1 MKATYTL
8 QKAPILFKHFSLELA
23 TVRATFPSLHTMRAR
38 RAKRS
43 EAFWPSLVMKKW
55 LNIKPQV
62 HDFSEDELTENESED
77 DACSVRDERVNVR
90 EDHGQMKQ
98 YQTHQSPPST
108 NYSLRHR
115 RGKSETLRIQYIN
128 TKDVRVTIGTWNV
141 AGKTPDDDLD
151 IESWLCTE
159 EPADVYIIG
168 FQEVVPL
175 SAGNVLG
182 AESNRPISKWEAIIR
197 KTLNKSSQPARKHKC
212 FSAPPSPVLRTSSV
226 ADDLADDALP
236 LDLTNEEYLEP
247 TDNRESEGNDPRRE
261 VGIGKDLHL
270 KTIFGIDCDNKLDW
284 PEHSLDAAP
293 QVISS
298 GSKLRRV
305 FSARMSSSWEEST
318 PSFAVNRCGLKRTH
332 HSSGDLGSLLVD
344 DQPKEIMSELTEVVD
359 DVSDGLSDDEDN
371 DNDVCAEVP
380 SYYQQ
385 YCGAVKGKKH
395 PKYVRIVSKQMV
407 GIYVSVWVRKRLR
420 RHVNNLKVSPVGV
433 GLMGYMGNKGSVS
446 VSMSIFQ
453 SRMCFVCSHLTS
465 GQKEGLEQRRNADVY
480 EILKRTRFSSIL
492 DTDQPQTIP
501 SHDQIFWFGDLN
513 YRLNKSDA
521 EVRKLVSL
529 KQWDELTNSD
539 QLIRE
544 LRSGHVFD
552 GWREGAIH
560 FPPTYKYEINSDR
573 YVGEFPREGEK
584 KRSPAWCDRIL
595 WLGKGI
601 KQLFYKRADIRISDH
616 RPVSSM
622 FVVEVEVFD
631 HRKLKKALNVNSA
644 AVHPDIFLF
653 DDEEPETSQITQH
666 NFSTRVK
673 ANSTLLLESILYGF
687 LSMDLILFSSF
698 SMVLLLSIMMAFSS
712 GCQGQNL
719 VHHYY
724 KGTCPSA
731 EAIVRYNVEDA
742 VIKHPRIAASLIRL
756 HFHDCFVMGCDGS
769 LLLDTKGRMQSEKDA
784 KPNANSLHGFELVDK
799 IKSEVEQACPSTVS
813 CADILAIAARDAV
826 ALRGGKG
833 WEVMLGRKDSVNA
846 SIDAANDLLPS
857 PNSTVKQLVDNF
869 NQQGLDIKDLVAL
882 SGAHTLGKARCSS
895 FNGRI
900 HDLFESRKKDGYER
914 HTTFL
919 RILRSTCLG
928 NERQLA
934 PLDLQTPFRF
944 DNKYYLNILQGR
956 GLLGSD
962 DVLVSEKNTSLTS
975 LVWAYASN
983 EELFFRDF
991 AKSMIKMGN
1000 NNVLTGNQG
1009 EIRKNCRVVNS
1020 S

>member
-1 MKATYTL
+1 
-8 QKAPILFKHFSLELA
+8 
-23 TVRATFPSLHTMRAR
+23 MRTR

-77 DACSVRDERVNVR
+77 DACSVRDGRVNVR
-90 EDHGQMKQ
+90 EDHGQMNQ
-98 YQTHQSPPST
+98 YKSHQSPPSKG
-108 NYSLRHR
+108 YSLRHR

-141 AGKTPDDDLD
+141 AGKTPEDDLE

-197 KTLNKSSQPARKHKC
+197 KTLNKSSQPAKKHKC

-226 ADDLADDALP
+226 ADDLADEVHDALP

-247 TDNRESEGNDPRRE
+247 MDNHELEGNDPRRE

-270 KTIFGIDCDNKLDW
+270 KTIFGLDCDNKLDW

-298 GSKLRRV
+298 SSKLRRV
-305 FSARMSSSWEEST
+305 FSARMSSSWEDSLSS
-318 PSFAVNRCGLKRTH
+318 PRGFAANRCGLRRTH
-332 HSSGDLGSLLVD
+332 HSSGDLGSLLIE
-344 DQPKEIMSELTEVVD
+344 DQPKEIMPELPKVVD
-359 DVSDGLSDDEDN
+359 DALESVSYGLLDEEEDDICE
-371 DNDVCAEVP
+371 EVP

-385 YCGAVKGKKH
+385 YCGIVKGKKY

-407 GIYVSVWVRKRLR
+407 GIYVSVWVRKGLR

-433 GLMGYMGNKGSVS
+433 GLMGYLGNKGSVS

-465 GQKEGLEQRRNADVY
+465 GQKDGAEQRRNADVY

-513 YRLNKSDA
+513 YRVNKSDA

-529 KQWDELTNSD
+529 KHWDELTNSD
-539 QLIRE
+539 QVMIRLIRE

-552 GWREGAIH
+552 GWREGAIN
-560 FPPTYKYEINSDR
+560 FPPTYKYEINTDR

-584 KRSPAWCDRIL
+584 RRSPAWCDRIL

-653 DDEEPETSQITQH
+653 DDEQPETSQITQ
-666 NFSTRVK
+666 R
-673 ANSTLLLESILYGF
+673 
-687 LSMDLILFSSF
+687 
-698 SMVLLLSIMMAFSS
+698 
-712 GCQGQNL
+712 
-719 VHHYY
+719 
-724 KGTCPSA
+724 
-731 EAIVRYNVEDA
+731 
-742 VIKHPRIAASLIRL
+742 
-756 HFHDCFVMGCDGS
+756 DGRPMW
-769 LLLDTKGRMQSEKDA
+769 DVTNIN
-784 KPNANSLHGFELVDK
+784 P
-799 IKSEVEQACPSTVS
+799 
-813 CADILAIAARDAV
+813 
-826 ALRGGKG
+826 
-833 WEVMLGRKDSVNA
+833 
-846 SIDAANDLLPS
+846 DLL
-857 PNSTVKQLVDNF
+857 
-869 NQQGLDIKDLVAL
+869 
-882 SGAHTLGKARCSS
+882 
-895 FNGRI
+895 
-900 HDLFESRKKDGYER
+900 
-914 HTTFL
+914 
-919 RILRSTCLG
+919 
-928 NERQLA
+928 
-934 PLDLQTPFRF
+934 
-944 DNKYYLNILQGR
+944 NKY
-956 GLLGSD
+956 
-962 DVLVSEKNTSLTS
+962 
-975 LVWAYASN
+975 
-983 EELFFRDF
+983 
-991 AKSMIKMGN
+991 
-1000 NNVLTGNQG
+1000 
-1009 EIRKNCRVVNS
+1009 
-1020 S
+1020 